1 VRRIKKSD
9 MDKLAGGDIM
19 AAVPGGAGTVP
30 VIILKEGTQR
40 TRGRE
45 AQSAAIMVAKVIAE
59 TMRTSLGP
67 RGMDKMLVDSF
78 GDIVITN
85 DGATILKEMDVE
97 HPVAKMLVEVAKA
110 QDEEVGDGTTTAV
123 VLAGELLARAEELIE
138 KEVHPSIVIEGYR
151 KAAREAIKILDNIA
165 VPVDPTKKDELAK
178 IARTALVSKLVGEY
192 ADFISKLVVDA
203 VLKVA
208 EKANGQWRV
217 DLDDIKLEKKEYGS
231 ILDSRLIE
239 GVVLDKE
246 IVHPDMPKLVR
257 NPKIA
262 LLDAG
267 LEIEKTEFDAKLNIE
282 SPEQMRAFM
291 EQEEKMLKDMV
302 EKIAATGANVVL
314 CQKGI
319 DDLAQHFLARKGI
332 VAVRRIKKSDMDKLA
347 KATGGRVVSRV
358 DELSAADLGTAEL
371 LEERRVGEDK
381 MVFIEGCK
389 NPKSVS
395 ILVHGGT
402 QRIVDEAERSFKDAI
417 NVVKDILVE
426 PKIVAGGGAPEVELA
441 LRLRDYAKSLPGK
454 EQLAV
459 EKFAD
464 ALERIPMQ
472 LAENAGLDPIE
483 SIVSL
488 RAAHKD
494 GKKWE
499 GVNVLGYSLG
509 DMWGENVFEP
519 VVVKKQVIKSA
530 VEAACMILKIDDII
544 AASKLSEKESK
555 KEKKEEEEESS
566 SSPSID

>member
-1 VRRIKKSD
+1 
-9 MDKLAGGDIM
+9 M

-395 ILVHGGT
+395 ILIHGGT

>member
-1 VRRIKKSD
+1 
-9 MDKLAGGDIM
+9 M

-151 KAAREAIKILDNIA
+151 KAAREAIKILDTIA
-165 VPVDPTKKDELAK
+165 VPVDPTNKDELAK

-208 EKANGQWRV
+208 EKVNGQWRV

-231 ILDSRLIE
+231 ILDSKLIE

-291 EQEEKMLKDMV
+291 EQEEKMLRDMV

-395 ILVHGGT
+395 ILIHGGT

-441 LRLRDYAKSLPGK
+441 LRIRDYAKSLPGK

-509 DMWGENVFEP
+509 DMWAENVFEP

-566 SSPSID
+566 SSSPSLD

>member
-1 VRRIKKSD
+1 
-9 MDKLAGGDIM
+9 M
-19 AAVPGGAGTVP
+19 AAAPGSVGTVP
-30 VIILKEGTQR
+30 ILILKEGTQR

-138 KEVHPSIVIEGYR
+138 KEVHPAIIIEGFR
-151 KAAREAIKILDNIA
+151 KAAKEAINILDSIA
-165 VPVDPTKKDELAK
+165 VPVDPKNKQELAK
-178 IARTALVSKLVGEY
+178 IAKSALVSKLVSEY
-192 ADFISKLVVDA
+192 ADFIAGLAVDA
-203 VLKVA
+203 VLRVA
-208 EKANGQWRV
+208 EQVNGQWRV
-217 DLDDIKLEKKEYGS
+217 DLDDVKLEKKEYGS
-231 ILDSRLIE
+231 IMDTRLVE

-262 LLDAG
+262 LLDAS

-291 EQEEKMLKDMV
+291 EEEERMLKDMV

-347 KATGGRVVSRV
+347 KATGGRIVSRV
-358 DELSAADLGTAEL
+358 DDLTPADLGTAEL

-389 NPKSVS
+389 NPKSVT
-395 ILVHGGT
+395 ILIHGGT
-402 QRIVDEAERSFKDAI
+402 QRIVDETERSFKDAI
-417 NVVKDILVE
+417 NVVKDILLE
-426 PKIVAGGGAPEVELA
+426 PKIVAGGGAPEIEVA
-441 LRLRDYAKSLPGK
+441 SRLRDFAKTLPGK

-464 ALERIPMQ
+464 AIERIPMQ

-488 RAAHKD
+488 RSSHKE

-499 GVNVLGYSLG
+499 GVNVLENKLS
-509 DMWGENVFEP
+509 DMWAAGVLDP
-519 VVVKKQVIKSA
+519 LVVKKQVVKSA

-544 AASKLSEKESK
+544 AASKLSETGAK
-555 KEKKEEEEESS
+555 KEKKEEEEGESS
-566 SSPSID
+566 TSSSLD

>member
-1 VRRIKKSD
+1 
-9 MDKLAGGDIM
+9 M
-19 AAVPGGAGTVP
+19 ASIPGSTGTVP
-30 VIILKEGTQR
+30 VIILREGTQR

-151 KAAREAIKILDNIA
+151 KAAREAINILDRIA
-165 VPVDPTKKDELAK
+165 EAVDPTDKAGLAR
-178 IARTALVSKLVGEY
+178 IARSALVSKLVSEY
-192 ADFISKLVVDA
+192 ADFIAGLVVDA

-208 EKANGQWRV
+208 EKVNGQWRI

-282 SPEQMRAFM
+282 TPEQMRAFM
-291 EQEEKMLKDMV
+291 EQEERMLKDMV

-347 KATGGRVVSRV
+347 KATGGRIVSRV
-358 DELSAADLGTAEL
+358 EELTPADLGTAEL

-395 ILVHGGT
+395 ILIHGGT

-417 NVVKDILVE
+417 NVVKDILLE
-426 PKIVAGGGAPEVELA
+426 PKILAGGGAPELELA
-441 LRLRDYAKSLPGK
+441 LRLRDFAKTLPGK

-459 EKFAD
+459 EKFAE
-464 ALERIPMQ
+464 ALERVPMQ

-488 RAAHKD
+488 RSSHKE
-494 GKKWE
+494 GKKWD
-499 GVNVLGYSLG
+499 GVNVLAYSLG
-509 DMWGENVFEP
+509 DMWAEKVFEP
-519 VVVKKQVIKSA
+519 LVVKKQVIKSS

-544 AASKLSEKESK
+544 AASKLSEKEAK
-555 KEKKEEEEESS
+555 KEAKKEEEEGEST
-566 SSPSID
+566 PSFD

>member
-1 VRRIKKSD
+1 
-9 MDKLAGGDIM
+9 M

-208 EKANGQWRV
+208 EKVNGQWRV

-358 DELSAADLGTAEL
+358 EELSAADLGTAEL

-395 ILVHGGT
+395 ILIHGGT

>member
-1 VRRIKKSD
+1 
-9 MDKLAGGDIM
+9 M
-19 AAVPGGAGTVP
+19 ATAPGSVGTVP
-30 VIILKEGTQR
+30 ILILKEGTQR

-138 KEVHPSIVIEGYR
+138 KEVHPSIIIDGFR
-151 KAAREAIKILDNIA
+151 KAAKEAINILDSIA
-165 VPVDPTKKDELAK
+165 VSVDPKDKQELAK
-178 IARTALVSKLVGEY
+178 IAKSALISKLVSEY
-192 ADFISKLVVDA
+192 ADFIAGLAVEA
-203 VLKVA
+203 VLRVA
-208 EKANGQWRV
+208 EQVNGQWRV
-217 DLDDIKLEKKEYGS
+217 DLDDVKLEKKEYGS
-231 ILDSRLIE
+231 IMDTRLVE

-262 LLDAG
+262 LLDAS

-291 EQEEKMLKDMV
+291 EEEERMLREMV

-347 KATGGRVVSRV
+347 KATGGRIVSRV
-358 DELSAADLGTAEL
+358 DDLTPADLGTAEL

-389 NPKSVS
+389 NPKSVT
-395 ILVHGGT
+395 ILIHGGT
-402 QRIVDEAERSFKDAI
+402 QRIVDETERSFKDAI
-417 NVVKDILVE
+417 NVVKDILLE
-426 PKIVAGGGAPEVELA
+426 PKIVAGGGAPEIEVA
-441 LRLRDYAKSLPGK
+441 SRLRDFAKTLPGK

-464 ALERIPMQ
+464 AIERVPMQ

-488 RAAHKD
+488 RSSHKE

-499 GVNVLGYSLG
+499 GVNVLENKLG
-509 DMWGENVFEP
+509 DMWSAGVLEP
-519 VVVKKQVIKSA
+519 VVVKKQVVKSA

-544 AASKLSEKESK
+544 AASKLSETGAK
-555 KEKKEEEEESS
+555 KEKKEEEEGESS
-566 SSPSID
+566 TSSSFD